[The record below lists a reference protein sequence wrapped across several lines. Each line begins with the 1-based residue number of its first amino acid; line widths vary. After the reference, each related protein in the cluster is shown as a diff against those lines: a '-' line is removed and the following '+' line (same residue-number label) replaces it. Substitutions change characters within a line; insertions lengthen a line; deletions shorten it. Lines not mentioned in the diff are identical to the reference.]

1 MPSGVVSSHPEPC
14 LFIQETAGGG
24 SRKLSWPSMKVLS
37 LVKGPWTQLCALP
50 AVGMGMPLLPR
61 GWGCCD
67 LVTTESVFDRE
78 GPQPSGMSTEGGGPP
93 ETTRSSLTS
102 VIHWASESPSL
113 GSDSLILRC
122 SILWILRSKEL
133 KNLDYFASLTVA
145 WDSGLSL
152 SPAPWT
158 CFSTLSF
165 ALKAASQPQKI
176 YLVSF
181 SLSHEP
187 LPLV

>member
-1 MPSGVVSSHPEPC
+1 M
-14 LFIQETAGGG
+14 
-24 SRKLSWPSMKVLS
+24 PSMKVLS
-37 LVKGPWTQLCALP
+37 LAKGPWTQLCALP

-67 LVTTESVFDRE
+67 LVTTECLR
-78 GPQPSGMSTEGGGPP
+78 QGGPPAFRNEHGRWWTP

-152 SPAPWT
+152 SPTPWT

-165 ALKAASQPQKI
+165 APKAASQPQKI

-181 SLSHEP
+181 WLSHEP